1 MGMSTAPSET
11 YSNISTHFSRGAAN
25 QVRGSARYDGNT
37 FWRPAT
43 LRISSPSLTLLP
55 LALASSSGL
64 PWATPVLAGI
74 PGIFGISSLLA
85 ANAPTI
91 SRAVMVNGSEP
102 FGSFQIWT

>member
-1 MGMSTAPSET
+1 MVAMVNSSPDVPLELAPTSLALNHSIEAVSVDT
-11 YSNISTHFSRGAAN
+11 
-25 QVRGSARYDGNT
+25 SA
-37 FWRPAT
+37 
-43 LRISSPSLTLLP
+43 PSLTLLP